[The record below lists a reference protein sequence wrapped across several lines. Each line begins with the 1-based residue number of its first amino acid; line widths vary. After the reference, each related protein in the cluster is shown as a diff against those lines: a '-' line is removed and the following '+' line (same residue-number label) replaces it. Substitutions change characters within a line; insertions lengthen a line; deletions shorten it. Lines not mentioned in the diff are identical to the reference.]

1 MNQADLIHEVAVRSH
16 ITKKESA
23 IVVKEVLNVIR
34 DAVSHG
40 ETVRLIDF
48 GTFTPVLQ
56 KEKTISLPQTQEL
69 VVKPAKF
76 VAKFKAGKLFKKLV
90 DDNMKV
96 I

>member
-1 MNQADLIHEVAVRSH
+1 MNQADLIHEVAVRSD

-23 IVVKEVLNVIR
+23 VVVKEVLNVIR

-40 ETVRLIDF
+40 ETVRLPDF

-56 KEKTISLPQTQEL
+56 KEKNITLPQTQEKI
-69 VVKPAKF
+69 VRPAKF
-76 VAKFKAGKLFKKLV
+76 IAKFKAGKLFRKLV
-90 DDNMKV
+90 NDNMKV